1 MRMNILNTTTKNFH
15 DHTKHLRNTL
25 AGYKLSRRHI
35 SYNTFND
42 GNDTD
47 LHMAQS
53 WQAGQ

>member
-1 MRMNILNTTTKNFH
+1 MMNILNTTTKNFH

-25 AGYKLSRRHI
+25 AGYKLPCRHI

-47 LHMAQS
+47 LYMAQS